1 MKIIREVHPNGLPL
15 MIQGVI
21 GDSGKIEEGSLMV
34 YPLIKIPNG
43 AVFVGEELD
52 LADSRLAKRLNFV
65 LQNDTT

>member
-1 MKIIREVHPNGLPL
+1 

-21 GDSGKIEEGSLMV
+21 DDSGKIEEGSLMV

-43 AVFVGEELD
+43 AVFVGEELN